1 MNIEVIDNFL
11 PNNIFYPFASSCMK
25 NAMYKPFDY
34 TANEEEADGSISL
47 FGQKL
52 KKNTNFAEIQFQA
65 LIYLKTQNENYE
77 SDFWLSNLDVFKN
90 LKNLLNVES
99 WVQLR
104 ANCTTGQPTQ
114 HVGGYHVD
122 FVFPNSKNY
131 KTCILYLN
139 SNNGGTIVQDTDTLI
154 KSEKNRLLK
163 FPTSTMHAGVWAT
176 DAKLR
181 FVLNMTYIENENRYR
196 KI

>member
-11 PNNIFYPFASSCMK
+11 PNNIFYPFASLCMK